1 MDLQKYKSHLFQNIK
16 NKLTEWIF
24 LKEETTVSNDEVYR
38 FLHSIKGTSGTLQ
51 LNDLMQI
58 SQELLNQ
65 LEPDS
70 EKKWGK
76 LN

>member
-1 MDLQKYKSHLFQNIK
+1 MVLFK
-16 NKLTEWIF
+16 RR
-24 LKEETTVSNDEVYR
+24 ETILSDEVYR

-65 LEPDS
+65 LESKS
-70 EKKWGK
+70 EVKKNGGI